1 MSGDFEPVS
10 GFKSGEEV
18 FRALAEGID
27 AGESMVIARSIPS
40 TVEEY
45 VSDMTRQLGL
55 EVVRV
60 GEEEFREEARD
71 TRLFLLPLKEYLPGT
86 KGVVALGFKDGVG
99 IMVFT
104 WYYIVFYGVGNGYT
118 YFVKITP
125 EEKAVVRIDRELALA
140 ASTKSINN

>member
-1 MSGDFEPVS
+1 MSGEPAPES

-18 FRALAEGID
+18 FQLLARGID
-27 AGESMVIARSIPS
+27 AGETMIIARSVPS

-45 VSDMTRQLGL
+45 VSDMARQFGI

-71 TRLFLLPLKEYLPGT
+71 TRLFLLPLKEYMPGA
-86 KGVVALGFKDGVG
+86 KGVIALGFRDGVG
-99 IMVFT
+99 IGVFT
-104 WYYIVFYGVGNGYT
+104 WYYIVFYGIGSGYT

-125 EEKAVVRIDRELALA
+125 EERVIIRIDRELALA
-140 ASTKSINN
+140 ASTKTE